1 MARFPFNPAE
11 IHIGM
16 NHRGTQYEIELR
28 YVCLTDFAAIVIE
41 PAEYAGGWILSAHI
55 PPFGFPTRHGFAYG
69 CKITWWMM
77 DEIRSRIEHGQI
89 QMDFD
94 SSKLKPW
101 WV

>member
-1 MARFPFNPAE
+1 MVWLRRFVDQLAGRFTNTAKQEALMARFPFNPAE

-55 PPFGFPTRHGFAYG
+55 PTFGFPTRHGFVS
-69 CKITWWMM
+69 
-77 DEIRSRIEHGQI
+77 DN
-89 QMDFD
+89 
-94 SSKLKPW
+94 SSPP
-101 WV
+101 VA